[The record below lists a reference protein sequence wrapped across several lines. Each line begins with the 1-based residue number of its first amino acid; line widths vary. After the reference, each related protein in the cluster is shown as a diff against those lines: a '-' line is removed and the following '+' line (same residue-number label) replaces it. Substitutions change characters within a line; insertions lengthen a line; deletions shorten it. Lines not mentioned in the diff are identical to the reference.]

1 MGKMPR
7 FTITISALQILL
19 SLGVF
24 SSNKMIQKEPSL
36 YYHSGRKSTML
47 CRDFKQLALT
57 MLMFLHYWL
66 IENQRVFY
74 Q

>member
-1 MGKMPR
+1 MGKIPS
-7 FTITISALQILL
+7 FTITISAPQILL

-24 SSNKMIQKEPSL
+24 SNDKMIHFESSL

-47 CRDFKQLALT
+47 YRDFKQLALT
-57 MLMFLHYWL
+57 MLIFLHYWL